1 MKITTYPDLY
11 QKYKDKTI
19 AFCGDKGVV
28 VGYLTTT
35 LGYTMLVVEEN
46 EELTIDLIIR
56 WLKSSRFEL
65 KDYHGNPSK
74 CFFLV
79 SQSNFDKNIAHEIEF

>member
-28 VGYLTTT
+28 VGYFTTT
-35 LGYTMLVVEEN
+35 LGYTMLVVEED
-46 EELTIDLIIR
+46 EELTIDLIIS
-56 WLKSSRFEL
+56 WSKSSGFDL
-65 KDYHGNPSK
+65 KDYHGDTKKN
-74 CFFLV
+74 FFLV
-79 SQSNFDKNIAHEIEF
+79 KEENFTKGHAYEIF